1 MLISDYGDNERDE
14 TMGNQQ
20 ERSLAWLAGIL
31 DGEGTVSIQVYTL
44 PDGRIRI
51 TPFVAIVNTDEG
63 ILQGC
68 REILE
73 EIGVAYRNCKAPSS
87 GHGFQGKLVCS
98 NLRIDG
104 QKPVKKLLEV
114 IGEYLR
120 SKKRQNAATV
130 LRYLQ
135 SREVNGFS
143 RDEKGRVR
151 RSEYTRSEIEMIA
164 SVRCHPR
171 AKSSE
176 AICQAP
182 NVVDDSVK
190 IWSDLTGDRER
201 QAEQETTC
209 PDLDVEIV

>member
-1 MLISDYGDNERDE
+1 
-14 TMGNQQ
+14 MGNQQ

-51 TPFVAIVNTDEG
+51 TPFVGIVNTDDG
-63 ILQGC
+63 ILNEC
-68 REILE
+68 RRILE

-87 GHGFQGKLVCS
+87 GRGFESKLVVS
-98 NLRIDG
+98 NLRVDG
-104 QKPVKKLLEV
+104 QKPVKLLLEQV
-114 IGEYLR
+114 GSYLW
-120 SKKRQNAATV
+120 SKKRENAATI

-135 SREVNGFS
+135 SREENGFS

-151 RSEYTRSEIEMIA
+151 RCEYTRAEIAMIA
-164 SVRCHPR
+164 SVRSHPR

-182 NVVDDSVK
+182 NV
-190 IWSDLTGDRER
+190 I
-201 QAEQETTC
+201 
-209 PDLDVEIV
+209 